1 MKTSAD
7 LAAISH
13 MATFGG
19 RFAQALAKAALAADD
34 ENLSLIKCTWPAMW
48 EKYAQWLK
56 PTAARDGEDEK

>member
-1 MKTSAD
+1 MKTSDD
-7 LAAISH
+7 LSTISH

-34 ENLSLIKCTWPAMW
+34 ENLSLIKSTWPSMW
-48 EKYAQWLK
+48 EKYAQWIK